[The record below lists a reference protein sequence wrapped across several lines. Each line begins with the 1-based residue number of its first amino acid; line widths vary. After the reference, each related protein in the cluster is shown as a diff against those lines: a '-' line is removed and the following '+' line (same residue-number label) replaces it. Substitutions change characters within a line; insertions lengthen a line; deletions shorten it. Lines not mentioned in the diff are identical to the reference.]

1 MPACLLDSNVWLAA
15 AFAEHPAHAV
25 ARQLLRSVSAEEPA
39 LWCRATQQSF
49 LRLASTPVITQAY
62 GVPKATN
69 GDAWAA
75 LQTFLALP
83 QVDVIDEPPDLGR
96 TWCQLGAIEQVAP
109 KRWMDAYLA
118 AFAITAGLALVS
130 LDQDFRQFEREGLTL
145 WLLRVPIAQAQTM
158 QDPHQSQC

>member
-1 MPACLLDSNVWLAA
+1 MPACLPDSNVWLAA

-25 ARQLLRSVSAEEPA
+25 SRRVLYSASADEPA

-62 GVPKATN
+62 GVPKTSN

-83 QVDVIDEPPDLGR
+83 QVDVIDEPPELGR
-96 TWCQLGAIEQVAP
+96 TWCQLGAIEQAAP

-118 AFAITAGLALVS
+118 AFAITADLSLIS
-130 LDQDFRQFEREGLTL
+130 LDQDFRQFEPEGLRL
-145 WLLRVPIAQAQTM
+145 QLLQVAGNG
-158 QDPHQSQC
+158 DPAP

>member
-1 MPACLLDSNVWLAA
+1 MPASLLDSNVWLAA

-25 ARQLLRSVSAEEPA
+25 SRRVLCSASPDEPA

-62 GVPKATN
+62 GVPKASN

-75 LQTFLALP
+75 MQTFLALP
-83 QVDVIDEPPDLGR
+83 QVDGIDEPPELGR
-96 TWCQLGAIEQVAP
+96 TWCRLGAIEQAAP

-118 AFAITAGLALVS
+118 AFAITADLALIS
-130 LDQDFRQFEREGLTL
+130 LDQDFRQFEPEGLTL
-145 WLLRVPIAQAQTM
+145 QLLQVAGDGNPA
-158 QDPHQSQC
+158 P

>member
-25 ARQLLRSVSAEEPA
+25 SRRVLYSASADEPA

-62 GVPKATN
+62 RVPKATN

-83 QVDVIDEPPDLGR
+83 QVDVIDEPPELGR
-96 TWCQLGAIEQVAP
+96 TWSQLGAIEQAAP

-118 AFAITAGLALVS
+118 AFAITADLPLIS
-130 LDQDFRQFEREGLTL
+130 LDQDFRQFELAGLTL
-145 WLLRVPIAQAQTM
+145 KLLPANGDGDHA
-158 QDPHQSQC
+158 P

>member
-1 MPACLLDSNVWLAA
+1 
-15 AFAEHPAHAV
+15 
-25 ARQLLRSVSAEEPA
+25 

-62 GVPKATN
+62 RVPKATN

-83 QVDVIDEPPDLGR
+83 QVDVIDEPPELGR
-96 TWCQLGAIEQVAP
+96 TWSQLGAIEQAAP

-118 AFAITAGLALVS
+118 AFAITADLPLIS
-130 LDQDFRQFEREGLTL
+130 LDQDFRQFELAGLTL
-145 WLLRVPIAQAQTM
+145 KLLPANGDGDHA
-158 QDPHQSQC
+158 P

>member
-1 MPACLLDSNVWLAA
+1 VPACLLDSNVWLAA

-25 ARQLLRSVSAEEPA
+25 SRRVLGSASVDEPA

-62 GVPKATN
+62 GVPKTSN

-96 TWCQLGAIEQVAP
+96 AWNQLGAIEQAAP

-118 AFAITAGLALVS
+118 AFAITAGLPLIS
-130 LDQDFRQFEREGLTL
+130 LDQDFRQFEPRGLTL
-145 WLLRVPIAQAQTM
+145 RLLQAAGDG
-158 QDPHQSQC
+158 DPAP